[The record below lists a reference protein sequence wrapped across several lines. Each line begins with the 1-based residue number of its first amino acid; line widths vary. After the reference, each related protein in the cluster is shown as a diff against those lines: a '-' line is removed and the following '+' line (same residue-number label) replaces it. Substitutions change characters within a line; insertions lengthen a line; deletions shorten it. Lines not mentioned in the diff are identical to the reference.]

1 MRTMNEWRD
10 LIRDAKV
17 EAAAG
22 EGPFGTALAVRLDR
36 LALEL
41 MRTRNDL
48 REMSLDEWLVEHMGA
63 IPAETR
69 RIGEEILA
77 AYDGEPEAVEGPSP

>member
-17 EAAAG
+17 EAAG
-22 EGPFGTALAVRLDR
+22 EEGPFGLALAQRLDG

-41 MRTRNDL
+41 MRSRPDL

-63 IPAETR
+63 LPTETR
-69 RIGEEILA
+69 KIGEAILA
-77 AYDGEPEAVEGPSP
+77 AYDDEPGTGENPTP